1 MKKINNKLLAI
12 SILII
17 FSALAHAKIIKLKQK
32 PQQGTA
38 PITIKQKEKKEKIS
52 PTIGKLYITEAWNL
66 YNKGKYKKAIILFKM
81 ASKYED
87 TKLNA
92 LFGLAC
98 SYVNENNEKK
108 AIPILKELVRSK
120 YQLKI
125 TTPMLLGILMK
136 EKKYKEAR
144 LYLPKLNKGQR
155 KIWKEKIERNI
166 LRERLLYAQKR
177 ADLKELIKLS
187 YRNELKRCIFP
198 YLYFKTAKILSE
210 KGEKKEA
217 IRIYYALLKCSK
229 DEKLRIAV
237 FYKLKNMISYERLD
251 QIIKKDMKNKEFSSS
266 YKNELKNLRL
276 YVLKA
281 YLPSSKNIEKIAK
294 EILLINPNDE
304 ATLNILGWWY
314 IKRKR
319 YNEAYKIFLSLY
331 KKGPSEKTAFPLA
344 YVLMK
349 LERYNEA
356 LKISERYKSDRFKK
370 LKIGLYFKKAS
381 KAYDKKEYKE
391 CELYLKKILFLDP
404 KNKKAKK
411 FLAWVFY
418 KEKKIKD
425 ALPFFIKEQDDP
437 SSVKM
442 VLGIYSK
449 KDLKKAFHY
458 AKKVAKREKTKKI
471 SADFFFSHECP
482 ITASQIYHD
491 KNTCYFN
498 ADSPSVGI
506 STYYRHKA
514 GTSGTSQLN
523 EFYTSYTFSYPYI
536 LGKKIDF
543 ILTTKRLSSGSS
555 PDFPYVGKAF
565 RHTLRH
571 NLITSTWAVYPEI
584 VWEKEGYTHYHLKV
598 GTTSLNG
605 PVYPMLTFLFGIRQ
619 KNRYIQFYQEPIE
632 ESILSYVGL
641 KDPYSEKRW
650 GRVLKLGLEAGKT
663 FSLPDSLWL
672 SLKGG
677 YNYIW
682 GRHIWDN
689 HRYFGGISIGKTY
702 LLESG
707 NYSTGLFLSAEHFE
721 HNSDYFT
728 YGHGGY
734 FSPKVLLVTG
744 PFFHLQTKKCRT
756 YLCDISIGSGAL
768 YYKTKDSPHYPFSP
782 EIGEKYRG
790 REFFGLGYKIK
801 VLLRKLITPH
811 FEAQLS
817 SQISKSANYTE
828 YFIGINLIYFI
839 KPHYKL
845 F

>member
-1 MKKINNKLLAI
+1 MKKINKLLAI

-17 FSALAHAKIIKLKQK
+17 FSALAHAKIIELKQK

-52 PTIGKLYITEAWNL
+52 PTIGNLYITEAWNL
-66 YNKGKYKKAIILFKM
+66 YNKGKYKEAIPLFKM

-98 SYVNENNEKK
+98 SYINENNDKE
-108 AIPILKELVRSK
+108 AIPILKELVRSN

-144 LYLPKLNKGQR
+144 LYLPKLNKEQR

-166 LRERLLYAQKR
+166 LREKLLYAQKR
-177 ADLKELIKLS
+177 ADLKKLIELS
-187 YRNELKRCIFP
+187 HRDELKKCIFP
-198 YLYFKTAKILSE
+198 YLYFKTAKILSK
-210 KGEKKEA
+210 KGKKREA
-217 IRIYYALLKCSK
+217 IRIYYALLKCCK

-237 FYKLKNMISYERLD
+237 FYELKNMISYKRLD
-251 QIIKKDMKNKEFSSS
+251 QIIKKDMKDKEFSSS
-266 YKNELKNLRL
+266 YKKELKKLRL
-276 YVLKA
+276 YVLKV
-281 YLPSSKNIEKIAK
+281 YLPSSKDTEKIAK
-294 EILLINPNDE
+294 EILAINPNDE
-304 ATLNILGWWY
+304 TTLNILGWWY

-331 KKGPSEKTAFPLA
+331 KKRPSEKTAFPLA
-344 YVLMK
+344 YVLMRSK
-349 LERYNEA
+349 RYDEA
-356 LKISERYKSDRFKK
+356 IRISEKYKSDRFRK
-370 LKIGLYFKKAS
+370 LKIGLYFKKATEDYN
-381 KAYDKKEYKE
+381 KRRYNE
-391 CELYLKKILFLDP
+391 CEFYLKKILSLDP
-404 KNKKAKK
+404 KNKKARK
-411 FLAWVFY
+411 FLAWIFY

-425 ALPFFIKEQDDP
+425 ALPIFIKERDNP
-437 SSVKM
+437 SVAKM
-442 VLGIYSK
+442 FLGIYSK

-491 KNTCYFN
+491 KSTCYFN
-498 ADSPSVGI
+498 ADSPSAGI
-506 STYYRHKA
+506 STYYRHKK

-523 EFYTSYTFSYPYI
+523 EFHTSYTFSYPYI

-543 ILTTKRLSSGSS
+543 VLTTKRLSSGSS

-571 NLITSTWAVYPEI
+571 NLITSIWAVYPEI
-584 VWEKEGYTHYHLKV
+584 VWEKEGYTHYHLKI

-605 PVYPMLTFLFGIRQ
+605 PVYPMLTFLFKIKQ

-632 ESILSYVGL
+632 ESILSYAGL

-650 GRVLKLGLEAGKT
+650 GRVLKLGLEAGET
-663 FSLPDSLWL
+663 FHLPYSLWL

-689 HRYFGGISIGKTY
+689 HRYFGGMSIGKTY
-702 LLESG
+702 LLKFG
-707 NYSTGLFLSAEHFE
+707 KYSTGLFLSAEHFE

-734 FSPKVLLVTG
+734 FSPKFLLVTG
-744 PFFHLQTKKCRT
+744 PFFHLQTKKCKT
-756 YLCDISIGSGAL
+756 YFYDISIGSGAL

-782 EIGEKYRG
+782 EIGGKYRG
-790 REFFGLGYKIK
+790 KEFFGLGYKIK
-801 VLLRKLITPH
+801 FLLKKLINPH
-811 FEAQLS
+811 LEVKFHS
-817 SQISKSANYTE
+817 DIRRSANYTE
-828 YFIGINLIYFI
+828 YFIGISLSYFAE
-839 KPHYKL
+839 PLRFLY
-845 F
+845 